1 MVIEDLINLKEEI
14 TSIIKIIIIIEID
27 LINEIF
33 KLYPGP
39 SD

>member
-27 LINEIF
+27 LINKIF
-33 KLYPGP
+33 KLSPGP